1 MRKGFNTINIL
12 IGLTLSLFIINLLVM
27 AGDQLK
33 SVKLNNYNQDIIS
46 SLQIYEIL
54 NYSLDI
60 EVSDTEIKMKYLNE
74 ERSIHFTNNKII
86 MSPGT
91 VIYFLDVK
99 NYDFFVEN
107 EMIYLN
113 ITRNNKSRKLL
124 IGQI

>member
-27 AGDQLK
+27 ASDQLK